1 MAQQLQVGFLDA
13 PQNRASRRTVMLA
26 PADHGL
32 SPRGAHVV
40 VHNISETGMLV
51 LADPPLAIGDTLSLR
66 LEDDRECFATVVRQ
80 DLHFAGCQFD
90 RPVPKAWI
98 SAALLRSP
106 IPEHGLSPADAVAG
120 SQSANQNPHSSPYAG
135 VSLIASFATVAWGL
149 AGAASLLAAQAF
161 GLG

>member
-13 PQNRASRRTVMLA
+13 PQDRAARRTVLLA
-26 PADHGL
+26 PADLGL

-66 LEDDRECFATVVRQ
+66 LEDDRECCATVVRQ

-106 IPEHGLSPADAVAG
+106 IAAHGLSPAGVVAG
-120 SQSANQNPHSSPYAG
+120 SRAANQNPHSSPYAA
-135 VSLIASFATVAWGL
+135 VTLIAGFAALAWMV
-149 AGAASLLAAQAF
+149 AGAASLLVAQAF